1 MSHAPSLRSRIAAAA
16 AALGLL
22 LAVGCSGKKS
32 SEAAPVTTAV
42 LQGNVTYVRIPVA
55 KDSNGMPTGLDT
67 NPADYQ
73 TLPARGVAVRAY
85 ELDPNTAQW
94 RAKQI
99 GYTDSNGNYSF
110 AVPAGDNYTV
120 QVESF
125 ARPFGL
131 YAISLVADPNG
142 LSSTLPQAQRAHY
155 FLRCA
160 ADGTPATSSAPIP
173 SSTTIAGSNYTVNF
187 AVNLTTSWMTGS
199 TELKADGTSPAFASA
214 GFEASP
220 TGSRVLAILDSVYA
234 ISATYVNPTALT
246 TPEPPLDLHYVMGH
260 SEPQGTFIQYDLHHW
275 VQPGPG
281 GLDLAYDPN
290 TGTDH
295 YFGSIQGASA
305 NDDAWDQ
312 SVLYVL
318 LGRDIL
324 ARDLS
329 AGTYAT
335 APHAL
340 GPVGSPID
348 GLSPDLALEE
358 GLPFAMA
365 ANLLQ
370 SPYLADTDG
379 TSALLSL
386 KDIRD
391 ISSVPAANVGPYSPL
406 SLASLYWNLGL
417 KANGITAPGTAT
429 NWATIQPT
437 AIARIFGLALPS
449 GGSFYPANIYSQ
461 LALLKNAKSSL
472 EPVDLAAIFDDTT
485 LNTITSPYN
494 LPWPQPTT
502 TVFGQTWT
510 SATVGTSGTT
520 YVYNGTLSMA
530 SDQMVGGVYAN
541 ASYQEIA
548 YLGVPQAYDQ
558 AYQMTLQTTP
568 NPLPAGATIEVVVF
582 AGSNTQA
589 YTFSGNSAS
598 PLAFTLA
605 GTGNTTTPAYYPI
618 RVRLISPSTLQP
630 DIPFTLQLA
639 PAPPG
644 TLRGPVLGN

>member
-1 MSHAPSLRSRIAAAA
+1 MSQAPTFRSRIAAAA

-32 SEAAPVTTAV
+32 SDAAPVTTAI
-42 LQGNVTYVRIPVA
+42 LQGNVTYVRIPLA
-55 KDSNGMPTGLDT
+55 KDSNGVPTGLDT
-67 NPADYQ
+67 NPADEQ
-73 TLPARGVAVRAY
+73 TLPARGLGVRAY
-85 ELDPNTAQW
+85 ELDSNTSQW
-94 RAKQI
+94 RVKQV
-99 GYTDSNGNYSF
+99 GYTDSTGHYAF
-110 AVPAGDNYTV
+110 IVPAGTNYAI
-120 QVESF
+120 QIESF
-125 ARPFGL
+125 TQPYIGSVVTV
-131 YAISLVADPNG
+131 IADPSG
-142 LSSTLPQAQRAHY
+142 LSSTLPRAQRARY
-155 FLRCA
+155 FLRSG
-160 ADGTPATSSAPIP
+160 ADGTPATAASPLPSA
-173 SSTTIAGSNYTVNF
+173 TVVAGSTYTANF
-187 AVNLTTSWMTGS
+187 AVSLATPWMTGS
-199 TELKADGTSPAFASA
+199 MELQADGTSPSFASA
-214 GFEASP
+214 NFEASP

-234 ISATYVNPTALT
+234 FSVAYGNPT
-246 TPEPPLDLHYVMGH
+246 PGQPLDLHYAMGH
-260 SEPQGTFIQYDLHHW
+260 SEPQGTYIQYDLKHW
-275 VQPGPG
+275 IQPGPN

-312 SVLYVL
+312 SVLYTL
-318 LGRDIL
+318 LGRANL
-324 ARDLS
+324 ARQLS
-329 AGTYAT
+329 SGTYAT

-358 GLPFAMA
+358 GLPYAMA

-386 KDIRD
+386 KDI
-391 ISSVPAANVGPYSPL
+391 SSVPASPGPYSPL
-406 SLASLYWNLGL
+406 SLASLYWNLDL

-429 NWATIQPT
+429 NWATIQPS
-437 AIARIFGLALPS
+437 AIARIFNISLPIA
-449 GGSFYPANIYSQ
+449 GSFNPANIYSQ
-461 LALLKNAKSSL
+461 LALLKNAKTGA
-472 EPVDLAAIFDDTT
+472 EPVDLAAIFNDTT
-485 LNTITSPYN
+485 INTITSPYN

-510 SATVGTSGTT
+510 SATAGTNGTT

-530 SDQMVGGVYAN
+530 SDHQVGGVYAN

-548 YLGVPQAYDQ
+548 YLGVSQVNDQ
-558 AYQMTLQTTP
+558 AYQLTLQTTP
-568 NPLPAGATIEVVVF
+568 NPLPTGATIEVVVF
-582 AGSNTQA
+582 AGGNTQA
-589 YTFSGNSAS
+589 YTFSGTSGS
-598 PLAFTLA
+598 PIQFTLA

-618 RVRLISPSTLQP
+618 RVRLISPSTLQS

-644 TLRGPVLGN
+644 TLRGPVVSY